1 MAEPVSIKLVTASN
15 GQQFLVTGNP
25 NVGYRLERIRQVE
38 LIGNYVRSWQAV
50 SDAHHHAA
58 DEEARRG

>member
-1 MAEPVSIKLVTASN
+1 MAEPVSVKLITASN
-15 GQQFLVTGNP
+15 GHQYLVTGNP
-25 NVGYRLERIRQVE
+25 SVGYRLERIKQVE

-58 DEEARRG
+58 DIEEQE